1 MATESARAI
10 WGSRVPTAAD
20 ARPGQPNPVAK
31 LAEIRKQPFF
41 DDKNR
46 AFWILQSAG
55 WTGYFILRALGG
67 FANGVGASYVLH
79 ALVLTAAGYS
89 ITLLMA
95 SVFRRLIRQRT
106 TIMWSLAILVVL
118 LASGVFSAIETWSH
132 ATFIDP
138 GAPIVGAKFLGAILL
153 DFTLLAAWSALYFSI
168 NYFLLL
174 EEQKDRM
181 ERLENQASAAQLAM
195 LRYQLNPHFLF
206 NTLNSISTLV
216 LLKQTERANAMLSR
230 LSSFLR
236 YTLANEATAQVAL
249 GQEIETTKLYL
260 EIEKMRFEE
269 RLRTQFSLDPAAQ
282 HARVPSLLLQP
293 IVENAIKYAV
303 TPQEQGADISVEARR
318 IGDRLRIVVSD
329 TGPGPGAA
337 SAGSPSTG
345 VGLANIR
352 DRLSKA
358 YGADHQFQTRS
369 LQGGGYAVTIDL
381 PYDAQLKDAA

>member
-1 MATESARAI
+1 MATEGARAL
-10 WGSRVPTAAD
+10 WGVPGASGTDERAS
-20 ARPGQPNPVAK
+20 PVAK
-31 LAEIRKQPFF
+31 LAEFRQRPFF
-41 DDKNR
+41 EDKNR
-46 AFWILQSAG
+46 AFWILHSAG
-55 WTGYFILRALGG
+55 WTGYFVLRALSG
-67 FANGVGASYVLH
+67 FANGLGASFLIH
-79 ALVLTAAGYS
+79 MLLLTAAGYS

-95 SVFRRLIRQRT
+95 SAYRRLIRQRAQIT
-106 TIMWSLAILVVL
+106 WSLAILIVL
-118 LASGVFSAIETWSH
+118 FASAVFSAIEAWSH
-132 ATFIDP
+132 ATFINP
-138 GAPIVGAKFLGAILL
+138 GAMTLEAGFIGALVL
-153 DFTLLAAWSALYFSI
+153 DFALLAAWSALYFSI
-168 NYFLLL
+168 NYFILL
-174 EEQKDRM
+174 EEQADRM
-181 ERLENQASAAQLAM
+181 ARLESQASAAQLAM

-236 YTLANEATAQVAL
+236 YTLANEATAQVTL

-269 RLRTQFSLDPAAQ
+269 RLRTHFSLDPAAQ

-318 IGDRLRIVVSD
+318 VGDRLKITVSD

-352 DRLSKA
+352 DRLREA
-358 YGADHQFQTRS
+358 YGADHMFDSRKV
-369 LQGGGYAVTIDL
+369 QGGGYAVTIDL